1 MILYQLNDATNLLQ
15 SISELLYRGKS
26 LGRRCFNSWTEIV
39 GLLID
44 NQNRYDLEQ
53 SVSQYIYINIYI
65 LGYFR
70 QNKSNVQ
77 CNGYNWIKHSTYQLS
92 VTPYLCISGAIW
104 CPYQPNLHGSWPR
117 SWATVIM
124 ILDASDPH
132 LLHPMDNLSIHTFLP
147 I

>member
-1 MILYQLNDATNLLQ
+1 MLPICCKAFQNYCIEAKVLDVDVLTPELILLGYWSIIRIGMTWNNL
-15 SISELLYRGKS
+15 SH
-26 LGRRCFNSWTEIV
+26 
-39 GLLID
+39 
-44 NQNRYDLEQ
+44 
-53 SVSQYIYINIYI
+53 SQYIYINIYI

-147 I
+147 L